1 MEIIHKD
8 CFYKI
13 KPKDCK
19 WEKKYIILRIL
30 EDELGEFL
38 NSNLHLRFDN
48 GLLGIYIP
56 ALCMLLFDK
65 EQEGLFSESI
75 SEEKL
80 SLDNWKLETLSK
92 DNTQISYTINEFY
105 RSSHYLMDGLD
116 DISSGVYKLSSEDF
130 EETYEIWRNNCDYWS
145 SNYIGHRTL
154 KDFLSDIGD
163 RAFYLSIFQLI
174 LIKYVARGNN

>member
-19 WEKKYIILRIL
+19 WEKKYIILQVL
-30 EDELGEFL
+30 EDELGKFL
-38 NSNLHLRFDN
+38 NSDLHLRFNN

-65 EQEGLFSESI
+65 KQEGLFSESI

-80 SLDNWKLETLSK
+80 SLDNWKLEILSK

-105 RSSHYLMDGLD
+105 RSSDYLMGRLD
-116 DISSGVYKLSSEDF
+116 DISSGVYKLSSEGF
-130 EETYEIWRNNCDYWS
+130 EETYEIWKDNCDCWS

-174 LIKYVARGNN
+174 LIKYVARRNN